1 MGDASDHRLDLE
13 AVAGTQPLSQSG
25 TAKVGVIVSLQ
36 AEADCLRHLA
46 EDESALILV
55 SGGSALR
62 ARARAEQLR
71 DKGAI
76 ALVSFGLAVGLA
88 PVLRPGDVVLADAV
102 VLPSGRS
109 IATDPAWRGALVQR
123 LGSDEIKVR
132 VARIAGSDE
141 LPTSAGA
148 KRRIFQSTFAAALDT
163 DSHAVAEV
171 AAAAGLPLL
180 VVRAVAEPAE
190 EMRPAFAFAASDAD
204 GQPRSLAV
212 IGHLA
217 KRPWEIPA
225 AWRFSKNGRLALDS
239 LRRVI
244 PIGPDPFALEAR

>member
-1 MGDASDHRLDLE
+1 MVEGANHQSDLAAAAE
-13 AVAGTQPLSQSG
+13 TQPLARSG
-25 TAKVGVIVSLQ
+25 AARLGVIVSLQ
-36 AEADCLRHLA
+36 WEADCLRPLA
-46 EDESALILV
+46 QGDAPLIFV

-62 ARARAEQLR
+62 ARAGAEQLR
-71 DKGAI
+71 DSGAS

-88 PVLRPGDVVLADAV
+88 PVLRPGDAVLADTV
-102 VLPSGRS
+102 VLPGGRS
-109 IATDPAWRGALVQR
+109 MPTDPSWRAALLQR
-123 LGSDEIKVR
+123 LGGSGINVR

-141 LPTSAGA
+141 LPTSASA
-148 KRRIFQSTFAAALDT
+148 KRRAFQMTFAAALDT

-190 EMRPAFAFAASDAD
+190 AMRPAVAFAATDAA
-204 GQPRSLAV
+204 GRPRSLAV
-212 IGHLA
+212 VAHLA
-217 KRPWEIPA
+217 TRPWEIPA

-244 PIGPDPFALEAR
+244 PIGPDPFAFGAI